1 MHGHEPNVARCL
13 ILACAFIYAHSVC
26 VCWGGGGGGAVMAL
40 VRLPA
45 CAATSKR
52 WRLIDY
58 TISNINLMSLPVF
71 TKQPCYY

>member
-1 MHGHEPNVARCL
+1 M
-13 ILACAFIYAHSVC
+13 C
-26 VCWGGGGGGAVMAL
+26 VGGGGEAVMAL

-58 TISNINLMSLPVF
+58 TISNINLMSLPIF
-71 TKQPCYY
+71 TEQPSYN

>member
-1 MHGHEPNVARCL
+1 MHGHEPSVARCL
-13 ILACAFIYAHSVC
+13 ILACTVIYAHSVC
-26 VCWGGGGGGAVMAL
+26 VCWVGVGEAVMAL

-45 CAATSKR
+45 CAATPKR

-58 TISNINLMSLPVF
+58 TISNINLMSLPIF

>member
-1 MHGHEPNVARCL
+1 MHGHEPSVARCL
-13 ILACAFIYAHSVC
+13 ILACAFIYAHSVLC
-26 VCWGGGGGGAVMAL
+26 VLGEAVMAL

-58 TISNINLMSLPVF
+58 TISNINLMSLPIF
-71 TKQPCYY
+71 FIKQPCYS

>member
-1 MHGHEPNVARCL
+1 M
-13 ILACAFIYAHSVC
+13 C
-26 VCWGGGGGGAVMAL
+26 VGDGGEAVMAL

-58 TISNINLMSLPVF
+58 TKSNINLMSLPIF
-71 TKQPCYY
+71 TKQPSYYLKIVALCNI